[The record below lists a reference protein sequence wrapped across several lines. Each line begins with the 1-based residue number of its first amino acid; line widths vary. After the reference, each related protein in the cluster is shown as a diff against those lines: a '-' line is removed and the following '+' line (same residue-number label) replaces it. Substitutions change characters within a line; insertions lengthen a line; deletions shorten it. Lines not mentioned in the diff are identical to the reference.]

1 MLPQE
6 ESLDILIEFLL
17 QHGYQKVQ
25 NIPLDIIRKLALI
38 VIKENV
44 FVYEKKFYRQVISG
58 AMGSAFTLTLANIF
72 MWKWEKQLVRR
83 LKLSHEIYGRYPPR
97 HIDWRL
103 TTLFSRYLSK
113 YFILPM
119 LNTSDDFGY
128 LRHQLLTTSTATSY
142 DKVTRKSAT
151 NQNREKTMQNPLLKP
166 PANTELTTGK
176 RLIIHRRHEK
186 RLSNNHRYIH
196 ELWNTVFHGTEVIN
210 TALMVAT
217 NLNQNLKQELC
228 ARMFKHIPSV
238 EAIGRTSSNISQ
250 INK

>member
-1 MLPQE
+1 
-6 ESLDILIEFLL
+6 
-17 QHGYQKVQ
+17 
-25 NIPLDIIRKLALI
+25 
-38 VIKENV
+38 
-44 FVYEKKFYRQVISG
+44 
-58 AMGSAFTLTLANIF
+58 
-72 MWKWEKQLVRR
+72 
-83 LKLSHEIYGRYPPR
+83 
-97 HIDWRL
+97 
-103 TTLFSRYLSK
+103 
-113 YFILPM
+113 M

-151 NQNREKTMQNPLLKP
+151 NQNREKTMQNPLLQP
-166 PANTELTTGK
+166 TANNELTTGK